1 MVTIS
6 VNKLILRCDSSAV
19 VYKGSVDY
27 DVYLKFELD
36 STWTGD
42 VKVNFVSGSS
52 IATRDLSDDGTVLI
66 PTSVIEPPY
75 FSVSI
80 FTSELSSNAI
90 SIRVKQSFSGC
101 GCSNNV
107 TQEAD
112 QKETYSDIEKLVK
125 SIVADS
131 RSEMMSVISKN
142 NAAMSQ
148 DIAKLSD
155 DVDAKLAAIRENMS
169 DSSSQLDDKI
179 EELRA
184 AVNANRQDIL
194 AISNQVATLGTTL
207 YKLQDETAKRL
218 DYMER
223 QNVYVADSLREA
235 EDQLDSLSAV
245 VETNRKYCDENLNK
259 ATAIAKG
266 RSTGYVF
273 DTEEELNNW
282 LSVSENTDKLVLGDN
297 LYIRDVGVPDRWW
310 DGSASYQLETQK
322 VDLSPYKPYEDLKAE
337 FASVTSLADTN
348 KSISSLTKQVNALN
362 DESRSR
368 DEEIVKYVDA
378 LKRTWFASWVT
389 TDLVAGITS
398 SLSVK
403 LLYPVNVAK
412 YALTVDGT
420 AITDIT
426 AITQPLRVSA
436 QTMQSSICGINFY
449 TENGILM
456 YTTKCETT
464 ITNGGICLV
473 KE

>member
-6 VNKLILRCDSSAV
+6 VNKLILSCDSNAV

-42 VKVNFVSGSS
+42 VKVNFVSGSTVV
-52 IATRDLSDDGTVLI
+52 TRDLSDDGTVLI
-66 PTSVIEPPY
+66 PSSVIEPPY

-125 SIVADS
+125 SIVADN

-155 DVDAKLAAIRENMS
+155 DVDAKLAALREDM
-169 DSSSQLDDKI
+169 SSSSDQLDDKI
-179 EELRA
+179 DDLRA
-184 AVNANRQDIL
+184 VVDANKQDIL
-194 AISNQVATLGTTL
+194 ANATMISTLSKSLDAARGELSSKDDELSAAISVVSDFSKATQSELT
-207 YKLQDETAKRL
+207 Q
-218 DYMER
+218 
-223 QNVYVADSLREA
+223 
-235 EDQLDSLSAV
+235 LSAV
-245 VETNRKYCDENLNK
+245 VESNRKQCDENLK
-259 ATAIAKG
+259 TATAIAKG

-322 VDLSPYKPYEDLKAE
+322 VDLSPYKPYEDLKKE
-337 FASVTSLADTN
+337 FATIASVTEVSGEIEYLRDYIDMKDQESKQRDDEIGSYIN
-348 KSISSLTKQVNALN
+348 KL
-362 DESRSR
+362 RS
-368 DEEIVKYVDA
+368 
-378 LKRTWFASWVT
+378 WFASWVT
-389 TDLVAGITS
+389 TDLVSGITS

-420 AITDIT
+420 TITDIT
-426 AITQPLRVSA
+426 AITQPLRVST
-436 QTMQSSICGINFY
+436 QTMQSSTCGINFY
-449 TENGILM
+449 TEDGVLM